1 MRHSSLKS
9 NNHTDKRD
17 LEHKPGTGNIP
28 ESNQE
33 CLSLEFRSQY
43 DLRHTY
49 FSVIGAVRKTDSMSW
64 IWEFKF
70 LMMSFCWSQNLRN
83 SALSLFRAST
93 TPAQWHSRRF
103 SWSNSSADKE
113 RNFTVWSVFPVYYG
127 VPQPLLSE
135 AAVK

>member
-17 LEHKPGTGNIP
+17 SEHKPGIGNIP
-28 ESNQE
+28 ESNQKR
-33 CLSLEFRSQY
+33 LSMEIHNQH

-49 FSVIGAVRKTDSMSW
+49 FSVIGERRKTDSMSW
-64 IWEFKF
+64 IREFKF

-113 RNFTVWSVFPVYYG
+113 TNFAVWSLFPVYYG
-127 VPQPLLSE
+127 VPQPRLSK